1 MMEAAI
7 IAAIH
12 EEEHRLLQFIRRM
25 DTRERMPGLTTGLI
39 RALEGSREDG

>member
-1 MMEAAI
+1 MKEAAI

-12 EEEHRLLQFIRRM
+12 DDEHRLLQFIRRM
-25 DTRERMPGLTTGLI
+25 DTREEMPGLITGFI

>member
-1 MMEAAI
+1 MKATI

-25 DTRERMPGLTTGLI
+25 DTRERMPGLITGFI